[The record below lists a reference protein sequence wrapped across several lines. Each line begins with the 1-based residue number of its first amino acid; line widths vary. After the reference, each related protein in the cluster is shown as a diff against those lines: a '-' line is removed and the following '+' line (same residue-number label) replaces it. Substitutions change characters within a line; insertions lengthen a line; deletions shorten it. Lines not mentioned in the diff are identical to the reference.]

1 MRSISPDAPND
12 TNVSLFL
19 SSLSLSLSLTGL
31 YKSTQ
36 IAQVFHCKSPYQK
49 KSTTKFKSFF
59 FLFSLQI
66 YSHVSGTPHQI
77 PLLFLLF
84 SNLIIVSC
92 VYFSGYF
99 CFFFMFDITC
109 MMGLCGLTCSVS
121 LWISYS
127 FRDLVWTTLRY
138 FELYSLMGWLCFKD
152 SANPK
157 KEKGSL
163 TYSTVCLLFLE
174 IIKIGIE

>member
-1 MRSISPDAPND
+1 MRSTSPDPPND
-12 TNVSLFL
+12 TNVSLSFFPLPAFL
-19 SSLSLSLSLTGL
+19 SLSLSLSLSLVYINLPKEPKFFIVKAHT
-31 YKSTQ
+31 K
-36 IAQVFHCKSPYQK
+36 K

-127 FRDLVWTTLRY
+127 FRDLVSML
-138 FELYSLMGWLCFKD
+138 SLG
-152 SANPK
+152 
-157 KEKGSL
+157 
-163 TYSTVCLLFLE
+163 
-174 IIKIGIE
+174 

>member
-1 MRSISPDAPND
+1 MRSISPDPPND
-12 TNVSLFL
+12 TNVSL
-19 SSLSLSLSLTGL
+19 SLSLSLSLTGL

-36 IAQVFHCKSPYQK
+36 RAQVLHCKSPYQK

-127 FRDLVWTTLRY
+127 FRDLVSMLSLGWCSLCLNNIKVLWIVFFDGLTL
-138 FELYSLMGWLCFKD
+138 F
-152 SANPK
+152 
-157 KEKGSL
+157 
-163 TYSTVCLLFLE
+163 
-174 IIKIGIE
+174 